1 MVSGTVFTYPDRLDF
16 RSVKV
21 LVVAKLSGKEL
32 DRQRVDFG
40 DGGGGGDLTHQQF
53 VKSFPFGKIPGL
65 KTSSGL
71 QVIFTCHLFTMAC
84 MQYSRRRAF
93 PPFDYICGTP
103 VTLWFRFC

>member
-40 DGGGGGDLTHQQF
+40 DGGGGGGDLTHQQF

-65 KTSSGL
+65 KMSSGL
-71 QVIFTCHLFTMAC
+71 QVIFTSLLFTLAC
-84 MQYSRRRAF
+84 LQYLRRRAF
-93 PPFDYICGTP
+93 PP
-103 VTLWFRFC
+103 L